1 MRIRFRFRWIPFIAA
16 MLAVM
21 LGLSLGQW
29 QLRRAD
35 EKRAIEARLAAREK
49 AAPVVLG
56 GAPLAPREIDEL
68 EYRPV
73 LVRGEFRA
81 DWPVYLDNRPHNGVA
96 GFHVLMPLKIAGSDT
111 HVLVARG
118 WLPRNPADRTR
129 IAPYATPRGQ
139 VEVQGVARRDAGHVM
154 QLGSAAPLQ
163 PGVILQNVDTGAL
176 AQAGKFSMLPIVIE
190 QTGDATN
197 VADGLVRDWQR
208 PSSGVD
214 KHLGYAFQW
223 FALAATAFIF
233 FMVTGFRSAF
243 RDDAA
248 R

>member
-16 MLAVM
+16 TLAVM
-21 LGLSLGQW
+21 LSLSLGQW

-35 EKRAIEARLAAREK
+35 EKRAIEAKLTAREK
-49 AAPVVLG
+49 AAPVMLSS
-56 GAPLAPREIDEL
+56 ALLTPHEIDEL

-73 LVRGEFRA
+73 QVRGEFRA
-81 DWPVYLDNRPHNGVA
+81 DWPIYLDNRPHNGVA
-96 GFHVLMPLKIAGSDT
+96 GFHVLMPLKIAGADT

-118 WLPRNPADRTR
+118 WLPRDPADRAR
-129 IAPYATPRGQ
+129 IAAYATPRGT
-139 VEVQGVARRDAGHVM
+139 VEVRGVARRNSGHVM

-163 PGVILQNVDTGAL
+163 PGAILQNVDVGAL

-190 QTGDATN
+190 QTGDAG
-197 VADGLVRDWQR
+197 DSLVRDWPR

-233 FMVTGFRSAF
+233 FMVTGFRGAF